1 MKLGVV
7 LLAAGAS
14 SRMGRP
20 KLLLPWQGTTVLG
33 HLLDQWALLEPAC
46 LAVVC
51 AANNIALHAELD
63 HLSFPK
69 APRIINPHP
78 QRGMFSS
85 VQCAS
90 AWPHWPADLTH
101 IAVALGDQPQVRLE
115 TLRQQMHFAAK
126 HPDAVTQPAR
136 EGRGRH
142 PVCIP
147 ASLFASIAGTTA
159 ENLKQFLLASGTC
172 IERWESEDAG
182 LDLDLD
188 EPADY
193 ERALRLVAVGA
204 GGRR

>member
-20 KLLLPWQGTTVLG
+20 KMLLPWQGTTVLG

-51 AANNIALHAELD
+51 AANNVALHAELD
-63 HLSFPK
+63 QLNFP
-69 APRIINPHP
+69 AGRRIINPHP
-78 QRGMFSS
+78 ERGMFSS

-90 AWPHWPADLTH
+90 AWLNWPTNLTH
-101 IAVALGDQPQVRLE
+101 VAVALCDQPQVRLE
-115 TLRQQMHFAAK
+115 TLRQQMQFAAK

-142 PVCIP
+142 PVGLP
-147 ASLFASIAGTTA
+147 ASLFAAIASTTA
-159 ENLKQFLLASGTC
+159 ENLKQFLLTSGTR
-172 IERWESEDAG
+172 IERWESGDAG

-193 ERALRLVAVGA
+193 ERALRLITTGA
-204 GGRR
+204 GELR

>member
-33 HLLDQWALLEPAC
+33 HLLDQWAMIEPAF

-51 AANNIALHAELD
+51 AADNLALHTELD
-63 HLSFPK
+63 QLNFP
-69 APRIINPHP
+69 AAQRILNAHP
-78 QRGMFSS
+78 ERGMFSS
-85 VQCAS
+85 VQSAS

-115 TLRQQMHFAAK
+115 TLRQQKYFAAK
-126 HPDAVTQPAR
+126 HPEAVTQPAR
-136 EGRGRH
+136 DGRGRH
-142 PVCIP
+142 PVYLP
-147 ASLFASIAGTTA
+147 ASLFAAIASTMM
-159 ENLKQFLLASGTC
+159 ENLKQFLLTSGPP

-193 ERALRLVAVGA
+193 ERALRLVASDA
-204 GGRR
+204 GGLT

>member
-33 HLLDQWALLEPAC
+33 HLLDQWAMLEPAF

-51 AANNIALHAELD
+51 AADNTALHTGLD
-63 HLSFPK
+63 HLNFP
-69 APRIINPHP
+69 AAQRILNVHP
-78 QRGMFSS
+78 ELGMFSS
-85 VQCAS
+85 VQIAS
-90 AWPHWPADLTH
+90 AWPHWPANLTH

-115 TLRQQMHFAAK
+115 TLRQHRQFAAT

-136 EGRGRH
+136 AGRGRH
-142 PVCIP
+142 PVYLP
-147 ASLFASIAGTTA
+147 TSLFAAIASTTA
-159 ENLKQFLLASGTC
+159 EHLKQFLFTSGTR
-172 IERWESEDAG
+172 IELWESEDAG

-188 EPADY
+188 IPADY
-193 ERALRLVAVGA
+193 ERALRLVTAVSEGL
-204 GGRR
+204 R

>member
-1 MKLGVV
+1 MKPGVV

-51 AANNIALHAELD
+51 AADNTALHTELD
-63 HLSFPK
+63 QLNFP
-69 APRIINPHP
+69 AARRIINPHP
-78 QRGMFSS
+78 GRGMFSS
-85 VQCAS
+85 VQCAA

-101 IAVALGDQPQVRLE
+101 LAVALGDQPQVRLE
-115 TLRQQMHFAAK
+115 TLRQQMQFAAK
-126 HPDAVTQPAR
+126 HLDAVTQPAR
-136 EGRGRH
+136 DGRGRH
-142 PVCIP
+142 PVCLP
-147 ASLFASIAGTTA
+147 ARLFAAIASTTV
-159 ENLKQFLLASGTC
+159 ENLKQFLLTSGAP

-193 ERALRLVAVGA
+193 ERALRLVTASA
-204 GGRR
+204 RDME

>member
-20 KLLLPWQGTTVLG
+20 KMLLRWRGTTVLG

-51 AANNIALHAELD
+51 ATDNTALHTELD
-63 HLSFPK
+63 QLNFP
-69 APRIINPHP
+69 AARRILNPHP
-78 QRGMFSS
+78 ERGMFSS

-90 AWPHWPADLTH
+90 AWPHWPTDFTH
-101 IAVALGDQPQVRLE
+101 IAVALGDQPHVRLE

-136 EGRGRH
+136 DARGRH
-142 PVCIP
+142 PVFLP
-147 ASLFASIAGTTA
+147 ASLFAAIAETTA
-159 ENLKQFLLASGTC
+159 DNLKQFLQTCGTR

-193 ERALRLVAVGA
+193 ERALRLVTAGA
-204 GGRR
+204 GELR

>member
-20 KLLLPWQGTTVLG
+20 KMLLPWQGTTVLG
-33 HLLDQWALLEPAC
+33 HLLDQWALLEPAF

-51 AANNIALHAELD
+51 ASDNNALHVELD
-63 HLSFPK
+63 QLNFP
-69 APRIINPHP
+69 AAQRILNPHP

-90 AWPHWPADLTH
+90 AWPHWPTDLTH

-115 TLRQQMHFAAK
+115 TLRQQMQFAAK

-142 PVCIP
+142 PVCLP
-147 ASLFASIAGTTA
+147 ASLFAAIAGTMS
-159 ENLKQFLLASGTC
+159 ENLKQFLLTSGTR

-193 ERALRLVAVGA
+193 ERALRLVTVGA